1 MQIAEAMD
9 VLRRDRD
16 LCNFNPMTGEEQPMN
31 EDCRLSA
38 EAYDTILNEWYDLK
52 YKYEKSM
59 DLIRQANAVIGMIG
73 RIEREIENGTPQPSE
88 YYSYELYRGMA
99 QRQSEIMSII
109 QRCKKE
115 AFSANG

>member
-1 MQIAEAMD
+1 MQIAEAME

-16 LCNFNPMTGEEQPMN
+16 LCNFNPMTGEERPMN

-38 EAYDTILNEWYDLK
+38 EAYNTILNEWDDLK
-52 YKYEKSM
+52 NKYEKGLE
-59 DLIRQANAVIGMIG
+59 LIRQANAVTGIVD
-73 RIEREIENGTPQPSE
+73 RIEREIAKETPRPSE
-88 YYSYELYRGMA
+88 YHSRELYIGMA